1 MANIRLLV
9 ADDHTLIRQG
19 IVGLLGAQPDMEVI
33 GEAGSGEEA
42 VRETIRTSPDIIL
55 MDIGMPGISGL
66 DATREIKQRAPK
78 VRVLILTMHDREDY
92 LFQAL
97 RAGAAGYVLKGADI
111 QDLLSAI
118 RSVYRGEV
126 YLYPTMTKQL
136 LADYLRRV
144 ESGED
149 LVEYDSLT
157 DREREV
163 LRLIA
168 QGKTLPEIAQHLYL
182 SPYTVQTHRDH
193 IMKKL
198 DLHNKAELI
207 KYAIRKGLVDTET

>member
-42 VRETIRTSPDIIL
+42 VRKTIRTSPDIIL
-55 MDIGMPGISGL
+55 MDIGMPGINGL

-126 YLYPTMTKQL
+126 YLYPTMTKKL

-182 SPYTVQTHRDH
+182 SPHTVQTHRDH

-198 DLHNKAELI
+198 DLHNKAALI